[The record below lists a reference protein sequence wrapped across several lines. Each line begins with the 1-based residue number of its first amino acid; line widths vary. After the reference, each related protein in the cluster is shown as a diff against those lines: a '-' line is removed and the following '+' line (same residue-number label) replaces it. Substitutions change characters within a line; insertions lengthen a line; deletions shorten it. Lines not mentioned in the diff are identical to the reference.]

1 MREEFL
7 KTSFMPSVFFFF
19 RFSKML
25 FLKMKSMSL
34 TTCLFC
40 VSFFHNVG
48 NLRKQKLI
56 KEVQGIRVV
65 PCVTPVFAI
74 RADSL
79 YCFRQ
84 FASSAF
90 HGIQELETQ
99 TVMTEKILSAL
110 KLNETLWSILSD
122 NFEKPSTLW
131 LNSQWLQGSTHT
143 LFPFLITCK
152 NHGTCKM
159 RPFHKE
165 PDWRGQ
171 SDYSGAQQ
179 PGRKHSWVYTNSGRH
194 KWVRRCILYA
204 GDNFGNLVTGAYS
217 FVFFCSFINY

>member
-79 YCFRQ
+79 YCF
-84 FASSAF
+84 
-90 HGIQELETQ
+90 
-99 TVMTEKILSAL
+99 
-110 KLNETLWSILSD
+110 
-122 NFEKPSTLW
+122 
-131 LNSQWLQGSTHT
+131 
-143 LFPFLITCK
+143 
-152 NHGTCKM
+152 
-159 RPFHKE
+159 
-165 PDWRGQ
+165 
-171 SDYSGAQQ
+171 
-179 PGRKHSWVYTNSGRH
+179 
-194 KWVRRCILYA
+194 
-204 GDNFGNLVTGAYS
+204 GNLRHLLSMEYK
-217 FVFFCSFINY
+217 N